1 MTTKVQAEFL
11 AAGIIS
17 DQTQVSAASGD
28 HVLIFDA
35 SDNSLKKTLISTI
48 AGGLALD
55 DIGAGDAASTLT
67 TSSGNIILDSP
78 ADIVLDAD
86 GENILFKDG
95 GTEIGQI
102 DLGSNNVTLRSSVAD
117 KDTLFIGNDGGSEI
131 EAMRIDY
138 SEGGRVG
145 IGTSSPGT
153 ILHTRTSESTANHNA
168 GGGFYHI
175 SNSTAGS
182 RKAQVWLD
190 ADNGNYSTSSD
201 GAYAYLEKV
210 GDGGDFNLHQ
220 QDSANTKFYIGG
232 SEKMRLASNGNLTLS
247 DSLGV
252 GTGTSAPNSRLQ
264 IKKDGTSNYANQT
277 FSNANSTAGITFGIA
292 GAGTGNYLANNAFL
306 LNTGASAFIFGTSDA
321 EKMRIDSSGN
331 VAIGATSAAGKL
343 HIQKDASE
351 TDLVVRSNT
360 GGTGSA
366 SGGRLIL
373 QLGAMSNSGSGN
385 ADTQAGD
392 VLGKIRFDGQG
403 TDYSYQGG
411 EVSCIVQT
419 GDGSATRGEQGTRMS
434 FFVMNLGVTYA
445 QERFRIAQNGD
456 LEASDTNG
464 ISGFSD
470 ERIKKNI
477 ADFTGGLNIVKSL
490 QPRTFEYKDTSGLR
504 KPGVHRGFVAQ
515 EILEKDSHW
524 VYEREATDTE
534 HEEYEFTKDTE
545 KVYLSYLNSKDAL
558 YVSAIKELEAR
569 VKALE
574 EK

>member
-117 KDTLFIGNDGGSEI
+117 KDTIFVGNDGGSDV

-138 SEGGRVG
+138 SEGGAVL
-145 IGTSSPGT
+145 IGTTDAQIYDHTSGEGIVFRNGEVIDIARSGDSQITLNRMSSEGANISLHQAGTLRGT
-153 ILHTRTSESTANHNA
+153 IGTR
-168 GGGFYHI
+168 G
-175 SNSTAGS
+175 
-182 RKAQVWLD
+182 
-190 ADNGNYSTSSD
+190 NGVY
-201 GAYAYLEKV
+201 
-210 GDGGDFNLHQ
+210 
-220 QDSANTKFYIGG
+220 
-232 SEKMRLASNGNLTLS
+232 
-247 DSLGV
+247 
-252 GTGTSAPNSRLQ
+252 
-264 IKKDGTSNYANQT
+264 
-277 FSNANSTAGITFGIA
+277 
-292 GAGTGNYLANNAFL
+292 
-306 LNTGASAFIFGTSDA
+306 FGTSGDN
-321 EKMRIDSSGN
+321 ERVRIDSSGN
-331 VAIGATSAAGKL
+331 VGIGTTAPGGKL
-343 HIQKDASE
+343 HIQKDGSE
-351 TDLVVRSNT
+351 TDVVVRSNI

-366 SGGRLIL
+366 NGGRLIL

-392 VLGKIRFDGQG
+392 TLGLIRFMGQG
-403 TDYSYQGG
+403 TDYSYDGA
-411 EVSCIVQT
+411 EINSVVET
-419 GDGSATRGEQGTRMS
+419 GNGSATRGGQGVRMS
-434 FFVMNLGVTYA
+434 FKVMNVGVGYS